1 MQPSWSKTRIEWRG
15 ELTTLG
21 ITLTI
26 LSWWIMLL
34 MLLGMC
40 PSGVSKFGG
49 SQPATSSMGA
59 VTEMPFRQ
67 YSHEAADQAVDL
79 FSLQVAA
86 GTYGQSTVRESC
98 QLCILLQRLHST
110 FSRPAAATSLRNY
123 RNSRF
128 KEAKMNRRLLL
139 VGPGSSP
146 PTCQAKCGLCTPCKP
161 VRVATGG
168 PHAAAAASAVVG
180 VISETEYYPEVWRC
194 QCGDTLFMP

>member
-1 MQPSWSKTRIEWRG
+1 MTDIIVH
-15 ELTTLG
+15 LYACILMAALG
-21 ITLTI
+21 
-26 LSWWIMLL
+26 
-34 MLLGMC
+34 
-40 PSGVSKFGG
+40 V
-49 SQPATSSMGA
+49 

-67 YSHEAADQAVDL
+67 YSHEAADQAVDF

-98 QLCILLQRLHST
+98 QRLYST
-110 FSRPAAATSLRNY
+110 LSRPAAATSLRNY

-128 KEAKMNRRLLL
+128 KEAKMNKRLLL
-139 VGPGSSP
+139 VGPGSSS
-146 PTCQAKCGLCTPCKP
+146 PTCQAKCGVCTPCKP

-194 QCGDTLFMP
+194 QCEDTLYMP